1 MKININFEKQSPEE
15 KAKKRAAK
23 KAKRQEKYGHLTK
36 AQEGSLADFIGQKVK
51 KNAKNRKK
59 VFDDNPRDTSYLR
72 EKKEGSLAAYVSNL
86 KNEMFPKNQ
95 DQNDKDDKS

>member
-15 KAKKRAAK
+15 KAKKKAAK

-51 KNAKNRKK
+51 ENSKNRKK
-59 VFDDNPRDTSYLR
+59 LFDDNPRDTSYLKN
-72 EKKEGSLAAYVSNL
+72 KKEGSLAAYLSNL
-86 KNEMFPKNQ
+86 KNEMFPK
-95 DQNDKDDKS
+95 DPDKDDKS